1 MISYIVH
8 KYRIYTY
15 YVQSISQATCWI
27 DLAGGGQV
35 KQRQNRCQNV
45 LTFRVIT
52 RGGYYRALSFPLPC
66 KSTLGMVAWFEFTLF
81 LKVKCKLP
89 NTNYKNWGRVDNRI
103 SFNLIS
109 CVRSSQFQI
118 RIIDSLFCT
127 CLAIT

>member
-15 YVQSISQATCWI
+15 NVQSISKAPCWI
-27 DLAGGGQV
+27 YLTGGRQV
-35 KQRQNRCQNV
+35 KQRQNQCQDV

-52 RGGYYRALSFPLPC
+52 RGGYYRALGFPLPC
-66 KSTLGMVAWFEFTLF
+66 KSTLGMVTWFEFTLF

-109 CVRSSQFQI
+109 CVRSSQFLI